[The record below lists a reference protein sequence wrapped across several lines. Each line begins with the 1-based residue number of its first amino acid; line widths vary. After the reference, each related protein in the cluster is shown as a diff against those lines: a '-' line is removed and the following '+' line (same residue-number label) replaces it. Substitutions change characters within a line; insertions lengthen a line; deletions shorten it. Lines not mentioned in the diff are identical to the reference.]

1 METTYTDGS
10 VKSAKKEFKSNVVYS
25 SIVDESGTVK
35 ASDLNSGYLFVMSVT
50 SLPVTTDGIDF
61 TITPFVEHC
70 GVRVYGK
77 PESFVAKVE
86 NDTVVVK

>member
-1 METTYTDGS
+1 
-10 VKSAKKEFKSNVVYS
+10 
-25 SIVDESGTVK
+25 
-35 ASDLNSGYLFVMSVT
+35 MSVT
-50 SLPVTTDGIDF
+50 SIPVTTDGIDF

-77 PESFVAKVE
+77 PEGFVAKVE